1 MINKV
6 VEVDIDGVA
15 TTLLDVSEVQAS
27 RSDVREGILFV
38 DSNGELLYGT
48 GQIGGGSGGEKVRNL
63 IRPTIEVCRFRS
75 IPTKKEYEAMYN
87 GGSTPVKYEYIA
99 PFVKDGLGGYY
110 PSLVFSNNIEEFK
123 VDGKFVYPVYDSTNK
138 GYVVGSLPLHTYTM
152 EEAVDLGFEWAK
164 FPIYQSVLDKICKKY
179 PRFLMLTDYARYKTN
194 FVEKNVYLMLDIAS
208 SNGVVVDTVLL
219 NDVNAWKYNPE
230 IAKVLTDRLLVL
242 ISREIDLMY
251 PKFIFE
257 LSKFEAVS
265 SILSSENSS
274 ASVSNLA
281 KALMQLRAANHIDT
295 NTLMTTANT
304 PEVIAE
310 KTPEETLKTY
320 MSSVFETKTNRE
332 DDYTKVIE
340 HFENL
345 LDELVSRVA
354 FTCLMPN

>member
-6 VEVDIDGVA
+6 IEVDIDGVA

-27 RSDVREGILFV
+27 QSDVREGILFV

-48 GQIGGGSGGEKVRNL
+48 GEIGGGGGSEVRNL

-75 IPTKKEYEAMYN
+75 IPTKNEYEAMYN

-99 PFVKDGLGGYY
+99 PLVKDGLGGYY
-110 PSLVFSNNIEEFK
+110 PSLVFSNNVEEFK
-123 VDGKFVYPVYDSTNK
+123 VDGKFVYPVYDSHNK
-138 GYVVGSLPLHTYTM
+138 GYLVGSLPTHTYTM

-179 PRFLMLTDYARYKTN
+179 PRFLMLTDYARYMTN
-194 FVEKNVYLMLDIAS
+194 FSEKNVYLKLDIAS
-208 SNGVVVDTVLL
+208 SNGVVVDDVLF
-219 NDVNAWKYNPE
+219 NDVYAWKYTKE
-230 IAKVLTDRLLVL
+230 IANVLTDRLLVL
-242 ISREIDLMY
+242 ISREIDLMF
-251 PKFIFE
+251 PKLIFE
-257 LSKFEAVS
+257 LSKFEAVGTLLVS
-265 SILSSENSS
+265 NNSV
-274 ASVSNLA
+274 ASVTNLA
-281 KALMQLRAANHIDT
+281 NALMQLRTANHIDT

-304 PEVIAE
+304 PEVITGA
-310 KTPEETLKTY
+310 TPEQTLKTY